1 MNITPAIDA
10 ENKKLAK
17 QVDMIY
23 SLNREET
30 EPQKENDFKKAFIEI
45 DTQIRQLNSEL
56 RRILKAEEYEPTY
69 IQINIC
75 NSFDGIKNELIPFKV
90 P

>member
-1 MNITPAIDA
+1 MEITHAIDA

-23 SLNREET
+23 SLSKEDDQPKNET
-30 EPQKENDFKKAFIEI
+30 DFKQAFIEI
-45 DTQIRQLNSEL
+45 DNQIRQLNSEL
-56 RRILKAEEYEPTY
+56 RRILKTEEYEPTY
-69 IQINIC
+69 IQTSIC